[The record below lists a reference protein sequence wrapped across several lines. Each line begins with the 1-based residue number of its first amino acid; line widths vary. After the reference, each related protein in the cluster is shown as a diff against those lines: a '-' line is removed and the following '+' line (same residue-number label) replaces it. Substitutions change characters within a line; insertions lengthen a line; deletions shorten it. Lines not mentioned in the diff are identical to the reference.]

1 MIKSDVMI
9 WWRRKKRISQYTKG
23 MMGVKLPKNAKL
35 KKNLNAPKIIE
46 IKLKETENYRL
57 S

>member
-23 MMGVKLPKNAKL
+23 MMGVKLPKNAEL